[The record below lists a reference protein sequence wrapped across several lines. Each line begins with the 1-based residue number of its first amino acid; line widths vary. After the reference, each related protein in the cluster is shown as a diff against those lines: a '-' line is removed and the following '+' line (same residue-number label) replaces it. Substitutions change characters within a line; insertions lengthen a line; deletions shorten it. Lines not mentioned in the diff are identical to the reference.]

1 MKRKVGLF
9 DIVNGLLML
18 LLLIVTVYPF
28 VYMIAVSFSDSVSVM
43 KGNVYVWPK
52 GFNTD
57 MYRIVLNDPRIW
69 NGYRNTIL
77 YTVTGTAV
85 SLVFT
90 SMAAYALSKRKMLF
104 HKPITVLIVITMFFS
119 GGMIPTF
126 LVVKSLGLVDTFWA
140 MIVPGAI
147 SAWYLIMMRTF
158 FAGLPQELEEA
169 GKMDG
174 LNDIGLFIR
183 IALPLSRAVL
193 ATIGLFYAVGI
204 WNNFYTPLLYLRNP
218 DLVPLQV
225 ILRNLVLAGQTN
237 MDGSFTLGKDQ
248 VIVEE
253 SLKYATILVGT
264 LPILVTY
271 PFLQKYF
278 VKGVTVGSL
287 KG

>member
-1 MKRKVGLF
+1 MRRKATLF
-9 DIVNGLLML
+9 DVVNVFLML
-18 LLLIVTVYPF
+18 LLLIVTMYPF

-43 KGNVYVWPK
+43 KGNVFVWPK

-69 NGYRNTIL
+69 SGYRNTLL
-77 YTVTGTAV
+77 YTSAGTAV

-90 SMAAYALSKRKMLF
+90 SMAAYALSKKKMLF
-104 HKPITVLIVITMFFS
+104 HKPITVMIVITMFFS

-126 LVVKSLGLVDTFWA
+126 LVVKSLGLVDTIWA

-183 IALPLSRAVL
+183 IALPLSKAVL

-248 VIVEE
+248 KIVEE

-264 LPILVTY
+264 LPILVAY

-278 VKGVTVGSL
+278 IKGVTVGSL

>member
-1 MKRKVGLF
+1 
-9 DIVNGLLML
+9 ML
-18 LLLIVTVYPF
+18 LLLIVTMYPF

-43 KGNVYVWPK
+43 KGNVFVWPK

-69 NGYRNTIL
+69 SGYRNTLL
-77 YTVTGTAV
+77 YTSAGTAV

-90 SMAAYALSKRKMLF
+90 SMAAYALSKKKMLF
-104 HKPITVLIVITMFFS
+104 HKPITVMIVITMFFS

-126 LVVKSLGLVDTFWA
+126 LVVKSLGLVDTIWA

-183 IALPLSRAVL
+183 IALPLSKAVL

-248 VIVEE
+248 KIVEE

-264 LPILVTY
+264 LPILVAY

-278 VKGVTVGSL
+278 IKGVTVGSL

>member
-104 HKPITVLIVITMFFS
+104 HKPITVLIVITMFFG

-278 VKGVTVGSL
+278 IKGVTVGSL

>member
-1 MKRKVGLF
+1 MRRKATLF
-9 DIVNGLLML
+9 DVVNVVLML

-43 KGNVYVWPK
+43 KGNVFVWPK

-69 NGYRNTIL
+69 SGYRNTLL
-77 YTVTGTAV
+77 YTSAGTAV

-90 SMAAYALSKRKMLF
+90 SMAAYALSKKNMLF
-104 HKPITVLIVITMFFS
+104 HKPITVMIVITMFFS

-126 LVVKSLGLVDTFWA
+126 LVVKSLGLVDTVWA

-169 GKMDG
+169 GKIDG

-183 IALPLSRAVL
+183 IALPLSKAVL

-248 VIVEE
+248 KIVEE

-264 LPILVTY
+264 LPILVAY

-278 VKGVTVGSL
+278 IKGVMVGSL

>member
-1 MKRKVGLF
+1 MRRKLTVF
-9 DIVNGLLML
+9 DAVNVLLML
-18 LLLIVTVYPF
+18 LVMIVTVYPF
-28 VYMIAVSFSDSVSVM
+28 VYMIAVSFSDQVSVM
-43 KGNVYVWPK
+43 KGSVYLWPK

-57 MYRIVLNDPRIW
+57 MYRIVLTDPRIW
-69 NGYRNTIL
+69 NGYLNTVL
-77 YTVTGTAV
+77 YTVVGTTV
-85 SLVFT
+85 SLSLT
-90 SMAAYALSKRKMLF
+90 SMAAYALSKKKMLF
-104 HKPITVLIVITMFFS
+104 HGPITVLIVVTMFFG

-126 LVVKSLGLVDTFWA
+126 LVVKAVGLVDTFWA
-140 MIVPGAI
+140 MIVPGAV

-169 GKMDG
+169 GKIDG
-174 LNDIGLFIR
+174 LNDVGLFVR
-183 IALPLSRAVL
+183 IALPLSKAVL

-204 WNNFYTPLLYLRNP
+204 WNNFYTALIYLRNP

-225 ILRNLVLAGQTN
+225 ILRNIVLAGQTN
-237 MDGSFTLGKDQ
+237 LDGSFTLGKDQ
-248 VIVEE
+248 QIVEE

-264 LPILVTY
+264 LPILLTY

>member
-1 MKRKVGLF
+1 MKKKTGVF
-9 DIVNGLLML
+9 DVVNIGLLSL
-18 LLLIVTVYPF
+18 LFVATVYPF
-28 VYMIAVSFSDSVSVM
+28 VYMIAVSLSDSVSVM
-43 KGNVYVWPK
+43 KGSVFLWPK
-52 GFNTD
+52 GFNVD
-57 MYRIVLNDPRIW
+57 MYRVVLTDPRIW
-69 NGYRNTIL
+69 SGYRNTVL
-77 YTVTGTAV
+77 YTAAGTAV
-85 SLVFT
+85 SLAVT
-90 SMAAYALSKRKMLF
+90 SMAAYALSKPRMLF
-104 HKPITVLIVITMFFS
+104 HKPITIGIVVTMFFG

-126 LVVKSLGLVDTFWA
+126 LVVKSYGLVDTFWS
-140 MIVPGAI
+140 MIVPGAV

-174 LNDIGLFIR
+174 LNDIGLFVR
-183 IALPLSRAVL
+183 IALPLSKAAL

-204 WNNFYTPLLYLRNP
+204 WNNFYSALIYLRNP

-225 ILRNLVLAGQTN
+225 ILRNIVLAGQTN
-237 MDGSFTLGKDQ
+237 LDGTFTLGKDQ
-248 VIVEE
+248 KIVEE

-278 VKGVTVGSL
+278 IQGVTVGSL

>member
-1 MKRKVGLF
+1 MRRKLTVF
-9 DIVNGLLML
+9 DAINVLLML
-18 LLLIVTVYPF
+18 LVMIVTVYPF
-28 VYMIAVSFSDSVSVM
+28 VYMIAVSFSDQVSVM
-43 KGNVYVWPK
+43 KGSVYLWPK

-57 MYRIVLNDPRIW
+57 MYRIVLTDPRIW
-69 NGYRNTIL
+69 NGYLNTVL
-77 YTVTGTAV
+77 YTVVGTTV
-85 SLVFT
+85 SLSLT
-90 SMAAYALSKRKMLF
+90 SMAAYALSKKRMLF
-104 HKPITVLIVITMFFS
+104 HGPITVLIVVTMFFG

-126 LVVKSLGLVDTFWA
+126 LVVKAVGLVDTFWA
-140 MIVPGAI
+140 MVIPGAI

-169 GKMDG
+169 GKIDG
-174 LNDIGLFIR
+174 LNDVGLFVR
-183 IALPLSRAVL
+183 IALPLSKAVL

-204 WNNFYTPLLYLRNP
+204 WNNFYTALIYLRNP

-225 ILRNLVLAGQTN
+225 ILRNIVLAGQTN
-237 MDGSFTLGKDQ
+237 LDGSFTLGKDQ
-248 VIVEE
+248 QIVEE

-264 LPILVTY
+264 LPILLTY

>member
-1 MKRKVGLF
+1 MNRKVGLF
-9 DIVNGLLML
+9 DVVNGMLMV

-28 VYMIAVSFSDSVSVM
+28 VYMMAVSFSDSVSVM

-85 SLVFT
+85 SLTFT

-104 HKPITVLIVITMFFS
+104 HKPITVLIVITMFFG

-264 LPILVTY
+264 LPILITY

-278 VKGVTVGSL
+278 IKGVTVGSL

>member
-1 MKRKVGLF
+1 MKKKVSVF
-9 DIVNGLLML
+9 DVVNVLLMAFL
-18 LLLIVTVYPF
+18 FVVTVYPF
-28 VYMIAVSFSDSVSVM
+28 VYMIAVSLSDSVSVM
-43 KGNVYVWPK
+43 KGNVFLWPK
-52 GFNTD
+52 GFNVD
-57 MYRIVLNDPRIW
+57 MYKIVLTDPRIW
-69 NGYRNTIL
+69 IGYRNTVL
-77 YTVTGTAV
+77 YTLTGTAV
-85 SLVFT
+85 SLLLT
-90 SMAAYALSKRKMLF
+90 AMAAYALSKPRMML

-126 LVVKSLGLVDTFWA
+126 LVVKSYGLVDTFWS
-140 MIVPGAI
+140 MIIPGAV

-174 LNDIGLFIR
+174 LNDIGIFIR
-183 IALPLSRAVL
+183 IALPLSKAVL

-204 WNNFYTPLLYLRNP
+204 WNNFYSALIYLRNP

-225 ILRNLVLAGQTN
+225 ILRNIVLAGQTN
-237 MDGSFTLGKDQ
+237 MDGTFTLGKDQ
-248 VIVEE
+248 KIVEE

-278 VKGVTVGSL
+278 IKGVTVGSL

>member
-1 MKRKVGLF
+1 
-9 DIVNGLLML
+9 
-18 LLLIVTVYPF
+18 
-28 VYMIAVSFSDSVSVM
+28 MIAVSFSDQVSVM
-43 KGNVYVWPK
+43 KGSVYLWPK

-57 MYRIVLNDPRIW
+57 MYRIVLTDPRIW
-69 NGYRNTIL
+69 NGYLNTVL
-77 YTVTGTAV
+77 YTVVGTTV
-85 SLVFT
+85 SLSLT
-90 SMAAYALSKRKMLF
+90 SMAAYALSKKKMLF
-104 HKPITVLIVITMFFS
+104 HGPITVLIVVTMFFG

-126 LVVKSLGLVDTFWA
+126 LVVKAVGLVDTFWA

-169 GKMDG
+169 GKIDG
-174 LNDIGLFIR
+174 LNDVGLFVR
-183 IALPLSRAVL
+183 IALPLSKAVL

-204 WNNFYTPLLYLRNP
+204 WNNFYTALIYLRNP

-225 ILRNLVLAGQTN
+225 ILRNIVLAGQTN
-237 MDGSFTLGKDQ
+237 LDGSFTLGKDQ
-248 VIVEE
+248 QIVEE

-264 LPILVTY
+264 LPILLTY

>member
-104 HKPITVLIVITMFFS
+104 HKPLTVLIVITMFFS

>member
-1 MKRKVGLF
+1 MNRKVGLF
-9 DIVNGLLML
+9 DVVNGMLMV

-85 SLVFT
+85 SLTFT

-104 HKPITVLIVITMFFS
+104 HKPITVLIVITMFFG

-158 FAGLPQELEEA
+158 FAGLPPELEEA

-264 LPILVTY
+264 LPILITY

-278 VKGVTVGSL
+278 IKGVTVGSL

>member
-1 MKRKVGLF
+1 MRKKIGWF
-9 DIVNGLLML
+9 DIVNVCVML
-18 LLLIVTVYPF
+18 LLVVVTVYPF
-28 VYMIAVSFSDSVSVM
+28 LYMIAVSFSDNVSVM
-43 KGNVYVWPK
+43 KGNVYIWPK

-57 MYRIVLNDPRIW
+57 MYRIVLNDSRIW
-69 NGYRNTIL
+69 SGYRNTVL
-77 YTVTGTAV
+77 YTVAGTA
-85 SLVFT
+85 LALALT
-90 SMAAYALSKRKMLF
+90 SMAAYALSKRNMLF
-104 HKPITVLIVITMFFS
+104 HKPITVMIVITMFFS

-126 LVVKSLGLVDTFWA
+126 LVVKAVGFVDTIWA
-140 MIVPGAI
+140 MIIPGAI

-174 LNDIGLFIR
+174 LNDIGLFLR
-183 IALPLSRAVL
+183 IALPLSKAVL

-204 WNNFYTPLLYLRNP
+204 WNNFYSALLYLRNP

-237 MDGSFTLGKDQ
+237 LDGSFTLGKDQ
-248 VIVEE
+248 QIVEE
-253 SLKYATILVGT
+253 ALKYATILVGT
-264 LPILVTY
+264 LPILVAY

-278 VKGVTVGSL
+278 IKGVTVGSL

>member
-1 MKRKVGLF
+1 MRRKATLF
-9 DIVNGLLML
+9 DVMNVVLMF

-43 KGNVYVWPK
+43 KGNVFVWPK

-69 NGYRNTIL
+69 SGYRNTLL
-77 YTVTGTAV
+77 YTSAGTAV

-90 SMAAYALSKRKMLF
+90 SMAAYALSKKNMLF
-104 HKPITVLIVITMFFS
+104 HKQITVMIVITMFFS

-126 LVVKSLGLVDTFWA
+126 LVVKSLGLVDTVWA

-169 GKMDG
+169 GKIDG

-183 IALPLSRAVL
+183 IALPLSKAVL

-248 VIVEE
+248 KIVEE

-264 LPILVTY
+264 LPILVAY

-278 VKGVTVGSL
+278 IKGVTVGSL

>member
-1 MKRKVGLF
+1 MRRKITVF
-9 DIVNGLLML
+9 DAVNVLLML
-18 LLLIVTVYPF
+18 LVMIVTVYPF
-28 VYMIAVSFSDSVSVM
+28 VYMIAVSFSDQVSVM
-43 KGNVYVWPK
+43 KGSVFLWPK

-57 MYRIVLNDPRIW
+57 MYRIVLTDPRIW
-69 NGYRNTIL
+69 NGYLNTVL
-77 YTVTGTAV
+77 YTVVGTTV
-85 SLVFT
+85 SLSLT
-90 SMAAYALSKRKMLF
+90 SMAAYALSKKRMLF
-104 HKPITVLIVITMFFS
+104 HGPITVMIVVTMFFG

-126 LVVKSLGLVDTFWA
+126 LVVKAVGLVDTFWA

-169 GKMDG
+169 GKIDG
-174 LNDIGLFIR
+174 LNDVGLFVR
-183 IALPLSRAVL
+183 IALPLSKAVL

-204 WNNFYTPLLYLRNP
+204 WNNFYTALIYLRNP

-225 ILRNLVLAGQTN
+225 ILRNIVLAGQTN
-237 MDGSFTLGKDQ
+237 LDGSFTLGKDQ
-248 VIVEE
+248 QIVEE

-264 LPILVTY
+264 LPILLTY

>member
-1 MKRKVGLF
+1 MRRKLSVF
-9 DIVNGLLML
+9 DAVNVLLML
-18 LLLIVTVYPF
+18 LVMIVTVYPF
-28 VYMIAVSFSDSVSVM
+28 VYMIAVSFSDQVSVM
-43 KGNVYVWPK
+43 KGSVYLWPK

-57 MYRIVLNDPRIW
+57 MYRIVLTDPRIW
-69 NGYRNTIL
+69 NGYLNTVL
-77 YTVTGTAV
+77 YTVVGTTV
-85 SLVFT
+85 SLSLT
-90 SMAAYALSKRKMLF
+90 SMAAYALSKKKMLF
-104 HKPITVLIVITMFFS
+104 HGPITVLIVVTMFFG

-126 LVVKSLGLVDTFWA
+126 LVVKAVGLVDTFWA

-169 GKMDG
+169 GKIDG
-174 LNDIGLFIR
+174 LNDVGLFVR
-183 IALPLSRAVL
+183 IALPLSKAVL

-204 WNNFYTPLLYLRNP
+204 WNNFYTALIYLRNP

-225 ILRNLVLAGQTN
+225 ILRNIVLAGQTN
-237 MDGSFTLGKDQ
+237 LDGSFTLGKDQ
-248 VIVEE
+248 QIVEE

-264 LPILVTY
+264 LPILLTY

>member
-1 MKRKVGLF
+1 MAKKAGLF
-9 DIVNGLLML
+9 DIVNIVIML
-18 LLLIVTVYPF
+18 LLLVVTVYPF

-43 KGNVYVWPK
+43 KGSVFLWPK

-57 MYRIVLNDPRIW
+57 MYRIVLTDPRIW
-69 NGYRNTIL
+69 SGYRNTVL
-77 YTVTGTAV
+77 YTVGGTAL
-85 SLVFT
+85 SLVLT
-90 SMAAYALSKRKMLF
+90 SMAAYALSKPRMLF
-104 HKPITVLIVITMFFS
+104 HKPITILVVVTMFFS

-126 LVVKSLGLVDTFWA
+126 LVVKSLGLVDTIGA
-140 MIVPGAI
+140 MMIPGAI

-158 FAGLPQELEEA
+158 FAGLPPELEEA

-174 LNDIGLFIR
+174 LNDIGLFVR
-183 IALPLSRAVL
+183 IALPLSQAVL

-204 WNNFYTPLLYLRNP
+204 WNNFYSALLYLRNP
-218 DLVPLQV
+218 ELVPLQV

-237 MDGSFTLGKDQ
+237 LDGSFTLGKDQ
-248 VIVEE
+248 QIVEE

-264 LPILVTY
+264 LPILVAY

-278 VKGVTVGSL
+278 IKGVTVGSL

>member
-1 MKRKVGLF
+1 MKKKVSVF
-9 DIVNGLLML
+9 DVVNVLLMAFL
-18 LLLIVTVYPF
+18 FVVTVYPF
-28 VYMIAVSFSDSVSVM
+28 VYMIAVSLSDSVSVM
-43 KGNVYVWPK
+43 KGNVFLWPK
-52 GFNTD
+52 GFNVD
-57 MYRIVLNDPRIW
+57 MYKIVLTDPRIW
-69 NGYRNTIL
+69 SGYRNTVL
-77 YTVTGTAV
+77 YTLTGTAV
-85 SLVFT
+85 SLLLT
-90 SMAAYALSKRKMLF
+90 AMAAYALSKPRMML

-126 LVVKSLGLVDTFWA
+126 LVVKSYGLVDTFWS
-140 MIVPGAI
+140 MIIPGAI

-174 LNDIGLFIR
+174 LNDIGIFIR
-183 IALPLSRAVL
+183 IALPLSKAVL

-204 WNNFYTPLLYLRNP
+204 WNNFYSALIYLRNP

-225 ILRNLVLAGQTN
+225 ILRNIVLAGQTN
-237 MDGSFTLGKDQ
+237 MDGTFTLGKDQ
-248 VIVEE
+248 KIVEE

-278 VKGVTVGSL
+278 IKGVTVGSL